1 MNKEKRALCFRLSSQ
16 QRTKLVGT
24 TLQEEL
30 TTQPEGHSELTSEA
44 GDSGMARGAWR
55 NIGRAV
61 DLEDQ

>member
-16 QRTKLVGT
+16 QGTKQVGIT
-24 TLQEEL
+24 QQEVL

-44 GDSGMARGAWR
+44 GDSGMARGDWR
-55 NIGRAV
+55 NTGRAV